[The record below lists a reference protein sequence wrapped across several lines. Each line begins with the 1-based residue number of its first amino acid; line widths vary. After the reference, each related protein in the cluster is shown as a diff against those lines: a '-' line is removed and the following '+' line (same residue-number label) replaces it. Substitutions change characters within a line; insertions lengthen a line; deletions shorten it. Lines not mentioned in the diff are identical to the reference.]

1 MQARSILDKNQRF
14 DLYQQM
20 LTEFETEAPG
30 TTLYIPKESYGLKS
44 TIDWTPYPLYYMDLR
59 SYNFKVR

>member
-1 MQARSILDKNQRF
+1 
-14 DLYQQM
+14 M

-30 TTLYIPKESYGLKS
+30 TTLYIPKETYGLRS

-59 SYNFKVR
+59 AYNFKVK